1 MIVLPETARAQV
13 ETEFA
18 AVEPWGRARGWVT
31 TWRPEALHLEVR
43 MRSGIDAEEYVFGF
57 DLSDYRALPP
67 LIELAHPK
75 TGELGTRRCYPKGGR
90 GYFHEQPV
98 LCAPWSRRAY
108 ATHGGPHADWE
119 MTAWASNRPNHSRLG
134 DILVLLQ
141 DLLDDRTSYGGRMA
155 P

>member
-13 ETEFA
+13 ETELA
-18 AVEPWGRARGWVT
+18 VVEPWGRARGWVT

-75 TGELGTRRCYPKGGR
+75 TAELGTRRCYPKGGR

-98 LCAPWSRRAY
+98 LCAPWSPHHYPVLSLSRR
-108 ATHGGPHADWE
+108 GVRDGCKSSIPPRWRSLPP
-119 MTAWASNRPNHSRLG
+119 MP
-134 DILVLLQ
+134 
-141 DLLDDRTSYGGRMA
+141 GRSKSSVM
-155 P
+155 PR